1 MLVLL
6 KAMVKL
12 VTNKLRLWRLRFS
25 TWLRESLFGKGFDHV
40 RIESEVIA
48 DICEMAAGSW
58 PQEMIAFLT
67 GSVRKEKKDGTSDIK
82 RVLVIDGLYIKGYY
96 ADTNSTHFTTHD
108 LPLTGVQ
115 GTVHSHPGNSNRPSR
130 ADKILFSRF
139 GWFHLIICRP
149 YTREAIATYNKQG
162 ERIDTIAF

>member
-1 MLVLL
+1 MD
-6 KAMVKL
+6 AIE
-12 VTNKLRLWRLRFS
+12 LRLRRLFRRAAH
-25 TWLRESLFGKGFDHV
+25 WLQNWLFGFPFDRV
-40 RIESEVIA
+40 RIEPDVID
-48 DICEMAAGSW
+48 DICVMAAGSW

-67 GSVRKEKKDGTSDIK
+67 GSVRKERRDGKTE
-82 RVLVIDGLYIKGYY
+82 RVLVIDGLYVKGYD

-115 GTVHSHPGNSNRPSR
+115 GTVHSHPGQSNRPSR
-130 ADKILFSRF
+130 ADKNLFSRF

-162 ERIDTIAF
+162 ERIDTIEF